1 MVSRDAVSRGEVSTV
16 AGRLERDRLERARRI
31 AAEVPDPEL
40 PVVTVADLGIL
51 RDIKVCNGSLVVII
65 TPTYSGCPALTEIAR
80 DLHGRLTGAGLGPV
94 DVRTALAPAWTTDW
108 ITGEG
113 RRKLSAAGIAPPGP
127 APRGP
132 VPLTLTSG
140 PGLPGG
146 AGPAPAAARCPRCG
160 SADTEETAAF
170 SGTACKALRRCRSCG
185 EPFEQV
191 KAL

>member
-1 MVSRDAVSRGEVSTV
+1 VVSPGVVSTV
-16 AGRLERDRLERARRI
+16 AGRLAEARRI

-51 RDIKVCNGSLVVII
+51 RDVTMVNGSLVVTI

-80 DLHGRLTGAGLGPV
+80 DLHGRLTGAGFAPV
-94 DVRTALAPAWTTDW
+94 TVRTALAPAWTTGW
-108 ITGEG
+108 ITDEG
-113 RRKLSAAGIAPPGP
+113 RRKLAAAGIAPPGP
-127 APRGP
+127 APSGP
-132 VPLTLTSG
+132 VPLALS
-140 PGLPGG
+140 PR
-146 AGPAPAAARCPRCG
+146 PAASRCPRCG
-160 SADTEETAAF
+160 SADTEQTAAF